1 MVPTAGQSIVYLWL
15 SSSKVVLYWRL
26 FGVTALPLIHDFL
39 PKLNFVRLFQYWDVP
54 RYVRNFEQGLMMAW
68 DNYIDGKVIDHIMV
82 SEDGEERGTMEI
94 ELLAIEQKEKG
105 WEKAS
110 FDQKRF
116 ALHDDFWS

>member
-1 MVPTAGQSIVYLWL
+1 MKGSGASV
-15 SSSKVVLYWRL
+15 
-26 FGVTALPLIHDFL
+26 
-39 PKLNFVRLFQYWDVP
+39 
-54 RYVRNFEQGLMMAW
+54 AW

-110 FDQKRF
+110 FDQNRF
-116 ALHDDFWS
+116 ALHDKFWS